1 MTHNELK
8 ELLGVSELPTVTQ
21 EQVEQH
27 LESVFEMIEAGHSPI
42 LIMSDGKPD
51 LLMFSWSDFKRRF
64 SLLYSPEELE
74 RIEEKMRRCRRHNEL
89 SYCRHV
95 IANRFDT

>member
-1 MTHNELK
+1 MRCTSIPL
-8 ELLGVSELPTVTQ
+8 SELPTVTQ

-74 RIEEKMRRCRRHNEL
+74 RIEEEMRRCRRHNEL

>member
-1 MTHNELK
+1 MSMRCTSIPL
-8 ELLGVSELPTVTQ
+8 SELPTVTQ

-74 RIEEKMRRCRRHNEL
+74 RIEEEMRRCRRHNEL

>member
-1 MTHNELK
+1 MMHNELK

-51 LLMFSWSDFKRRF
+51 RKS
-64 SLLYSPEELE
+64 
-74 RIEEKMRRCRRHNEL
+74 
-89 SYCRHV
+89 V
-95 IANRFDT
+95 V

>member
-27 LESVFEMIEAGHSPI
+27 LESVFEMIEAGQ
-42 LIMSDGKPD
+42 
-51 LLMFSWSDFKRRF
+51 
-64 SLLYSPEELE
+64 Y
-74 RIEEKMRRCRRHNEL
+74 
-89 SYCRHV
+89 
-95 IANRFDT
+95 